1 MHYEDP
7 SFNEITKIMEKIL
20 VVDDEENILKA
31 LSIILKDR
39 GFFVL
44 TEKSG
49 GRALETFLK
58 EKPDIVFLDV
68 WLPEIDGLEL
78 LEKIKGEKPET
89 VVIMISGHG
98 TVSTA
103 VEAVKKG
110 AFDFIEKPLSIDRV
124 LNSLRNGIEYR
135 KLLLERRELL
145 QILPS
150 PKKEA
155 EAQREA
161 EKKEEVIREKRET
174 EGKILKQKTIKR
186 STVLYGVGLHS
197 GLKTGLILNP
207 APPNTGIRFL
217 TIPQNVEIQAHLENV
232 VKSGYATCLGKDGV
246 LISTVEHFLASCHCF
261 GITNLIVKVHSEIPV
276 MDGSA
281 LEFCKVFKE
290 AGVEEQEEGVEPII
304 IKKVYKV
311 EKGKEKITIKPYD
324 GFKITYHLDYPAPVG
339 KESFTYEH
347 KSPEKFIEEIAPAR
361 TFGFMKDI
369 GELEKMGLG
378 SGGRLNNFILI
389 GDEGV
394 LNTTLR
400 FEKEFSRHKIL
411 DIFGDFYLLGRPVFG
426 EIEAFM
432 TGHSDN
438 HNLLREILKDN
449 L

>member
-1 MHYEDP
+1 MYNESPPFYET
-7 SFNEITKIMEKIL
+7 TKIMEKVLI
-20 VVDDEENILKA
+20 VDDEENILKA
-31 LSIILKDR
+31 LSVILKEE
-39 GFFVL
+39 GFSVL
-44 TEKSG
+44 TEKNG
-49 GRALETFLK
+49 KKGLETFLK
-58 EKPDIVFLDV
+58 EKPNFIFLDV
-68 WLPEIDGLEL
+68 WLPEMDGLEL
-78 LEKIKGEKPET
+78 LENIKREKPDAI
-89 VVIMISGHG
+89 VIMISGHG
-98 TVSTA
+98 TISTA
-103 VEAVKKG
+103 MESVKKG
-110 AFDFIEKPLSIDRV
+110 AFDFIEKPLSLERV
-124 LNSLRNGIEYR
+124 LNSLKNGIEYR
-135 KLLLERRELL
+135 KLLLERKELL
-145 QILPS
+145 PIMVP
-150 PKKEA
+150 PKKESLK
-155 EAQREA
+155 Q
-161 EKKEEVIREKRET
+161 KEEKRQE
-174 EGKILKQKTIKR
+174 EVKSSLKLKDKILKQKTIKK

-207 APPNTGIRFL
+207 APPNTGIRLL
-217 TIPQNVEIQAHLENV
+217 TIPQNIEIPARLENV

-281 LEFCKVFKE
+281 LEFCKVFEE
-290 AGVEEQEEGVEPII
+290 AGIEEQEEGIEPII
-304 IKKVYKV
+304 IKKTYSVV
-311 EKGKEKITIKPYD
+311 KGKEKISIKPYD
-324 GFKITYHLDYPAPVG
+324 GLKITYHLDYPPPVG

-347 KSPEKFIEEIAPAR
+347 KNPEKFIEEIAPAR

-389 GDEGV
+389 GEEGV

-411 DIFGDFYLLGRPVFG
+411 DIFGDIYLLGRPIFG

-438 HNLLREILKDN
+438 HNLLREIIKDA

>member
-1 MHYEDP
+1 
-7 SFNEITKIMEKIL
+7 MEKIL
-20 VVDDEENILKA
+20 IVDDEENILKA
-31 LSIILKDR
+31 LSVILKDE
-39 GFFVL
+39 GFFIL

-49 GRALETFLK
+49 RKGLETFLK
-58 EKPDIVFLDV
+58 EKPDFVFLDV
-68 WLPEIDGLEL
+68 WLPEMDGLEL
-78 LEKIKGEKPET
+78 LERIKKEKPDT

-110 AFDFIEKPLSIDRV
+110 GFDFIEKPLSIERV

-135 KLLLERRELL
+135 KLLLERKELL
-145 QILPS
+145 EILPS
-150 PKKEA
+150 RAKEP
-155 EAQREA
+155 EVKRII
-161 EKKEEVIREKRET
+161 EKKEEISKS
-174 EGKILKQKTIKR
+174 GKKGKGVLLKQKTIKK

-217 TIPQNVEIQAHLENV
+217 TIPQNVEIPASLDNV
-232 VKSGYATCLGKDGV
+232 VKSGYATCIGKDGV
-246 LISTVEHFLASCHCF
+246 LISTVEHFLASCHSF
-261 GITNLIVKVHSEIPV
+261 GITNLIVKVHTEIPV

-281 LEFCKVFKE
+281 LEFCRVFE
-290 AGVEEQEEGVEPII
+290 GTGVEEQEETIEPII
-304 IKKVYKV
+304 IKKVYNV
-311 EKGKEKITIKPYD
+311 EKGKEKISIKPYD
-324 GFKITYHLDYPAPVG
+324 GLKITYHLDYPPPVG

-347 KSPEKFIEEIAPAR
+347 TSPEKFMEEIAPAR

-394 LNTTLR
+394 LNTDLR

-411 DIFGDFYLLGRPVFG
+411 DIFGDIYLLGRPIFG

-438 HNLLREILKDN
+438 HNLLKEIIKDN